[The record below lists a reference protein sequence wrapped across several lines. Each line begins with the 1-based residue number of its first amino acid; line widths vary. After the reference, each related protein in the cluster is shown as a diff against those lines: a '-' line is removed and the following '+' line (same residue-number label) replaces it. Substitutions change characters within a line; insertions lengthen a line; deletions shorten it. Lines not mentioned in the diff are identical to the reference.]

1 MTEEKK
7 NRISELTRISRERAL
22 TPEALG
28 AAIRLINDK
37 RRALARVF
45 EARKAERLALR
56 EEYLADWRRGTLETL
71 ENVYIIGEDGKEHK
85 LPKKKF

>member
-22 TPEALG
+22 TPE
-28 AAIRLINDK
+28 
-37 RRALARVF
+37 
-45 EARKAERLALR
+45 ETAERLALR
-56 EEYLADWRRGTLETL
+56 EEYLADWRRGTL

>member
-22 TPEALG
+22 TPE
-28 AAIRLINDK
+28 
-37 RRALARVF
+37 
-45 EARKAERLALR
+45 ETAERLALR

-71 ENVYIIGEDGKEHK
+71 ENVYIIGADGKARLIRRRET
-85 LPKKKF
+85 LEDLTSTLVLD

>member
-22 TPEALG
+22 TLE
-28 AAIRLINDK
+28 
-37 RRALARVF
+37 
-45 EARKAERLALR
+45 ETAERLALR
-56 EEYLADWRRGTLETL
+56 EEYLADWRRGALETL
-71 ENVYIIGEDGKEHK
+71 ENVYIIGADGKEHK

>member
-22 TPEALG
+22 TPE
-28 AAIRLINDK
+28 K
-37 RRALARVF
+37 T
-45 EARKAERLALR
+45 AERLALR
-56 EEYLADWRRGTLETL
+56 EEYLADWRRGALETL
-71 ENVYIIGEDGKEHK
+71 ENVYIIGADGKEHK

>member
-22 TPEALG
+22 TPE
-28 AAIRLINDK
+28 
-37 RRALARVF
+37 
-45 EARKAERLALR
+45 ETAERLALR
-56 EEYLADWRRGTLETL
+56 EDSLAAWRRGTLATL
-71 ENVYIIGEDGKEHK
+71 ENVYVIGADGKEHK

>member
-22 TPEALG
+22 TPE
-28 AAIRLINDK
+28 
-37 RRALARVF
+37 
-45 EARKAERLALR
+45 ETAERLALR
-56 EEYLADWRRGTLETL
+56 EDYLADWRRG
-71 ENVYIIGEDGKEHK
+71 VYIIGEDGKEHK

>member
-7 NRISELTRISRERAL
+7 NRISELPRISRERA
-22 TPEALG
+22 PE
-28 AAIRLINDK
+28 
-37 RRALARVF
+37 
-45 EARKAERLALR
+45 ETAERLALR

>member
-22 TPEALG
+22 TPEETA
-28 AAIRLINDK
+28 
-37 RRALARVF
+37 
-45 EARKAERLALR
+45 
-56 EEYLADWRRGTLETL
+56 EYLADWRRGTLETL

>member
-7 NRISELTRISRERAL
+7 NRIS
-22 TPEALG
+22 
-28 AAIRLINDK
+28 
-37 RRALARVF
+37 
-45 EARKAERLALR
+45 

-71 ENVYIIGEDGKEHK
+71 ESVYIIGADGKEHK